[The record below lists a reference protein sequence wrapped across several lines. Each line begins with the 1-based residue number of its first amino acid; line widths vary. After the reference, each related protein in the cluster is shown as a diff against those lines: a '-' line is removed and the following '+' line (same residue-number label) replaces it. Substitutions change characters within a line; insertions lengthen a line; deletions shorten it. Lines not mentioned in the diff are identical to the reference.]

1 MDIGTL
7 TSIGGR
13 VLLAMLFVLAGISK
27 IATPQPYLDH
37 MAEFHIPG
45 LLIYGV
51 IALELGAGLALMF
64 GYQVRWAALALGLF
78 CILAAFVF
86 HFDLGN
92 KVERTMFL
100 KDLALAGGLLAM
112 SAAAMVRL
120 AAA

>member
-7 TSIGGR
+7 TGIGGR
-13 VLLAMLFVLAGISK
+13 ALLAMLFVLAGISK

-45 LLIYGV
+45 LLIYGA
-51 IALELGAGLALMF
+51 ILLELGAGLALMF
-64 GYQVRWAALALGLF
+64 GYQVRWAALALGAF
-78 CILAAFVF
+78 CILVAFLF

-92 KVERTMFL
+92 KIERTMFL

-112 SAAAMVRL
+112 SAGATPRL
-120 AAA
+120 AAI

>member
-1 MDIGTL
+1 MDISAL
-7 TSIGGR
+7 TGIGGR
-13 VLLAMLFVLAGISK
+13 VLLATLFVLAGISK

-45 LLIYGV
+45 FLIYGAIV
-51 IALELGAGLALMF
+51 LEIGAGLALMF
-64 GYQVRWAALALGLF
+64 GYQVPWAALALGVF
-78 CILAAFVF
+78 CILVAFLF
-86 HFDLGN
+86 HFDPGN

-112 SAAAMVRL
+112 SAAAMPRL

>member
-1 MDIGTL
+1 MDIGSL
-7 TSIGGR
+7 TGVGGR

-45 LLIYGV
+45 LLLYGV
-51 IALELGAGLALMF
+51 ISLELGAGLALMF
-64 GYQVRWAALALGLF
+64 GYQVRWAALALGVF

-92 KVERTMFL
+92 KAERTMFL

-112 SAAAMVRL
+112 SAAAMARP
-120 AAA
+120 AA